1 MLGKRVE
8 SARTSLGWKQHELAE
23 KIGVS
28 QQAIQKIED
37 GRTKMPR
44 DINKLAKVLDV
55 SVEWLI
61 TGNSPQPATKTPE
74 DKKIIEL
81 AVNLMSFLTAE
92 QQKDAFDF
100 IERLKIQNEKVF
112 EELGAKMMTKK
123 RNEQLYI
130 NNNRAH
136 A

>member
-8 SARTSLGWKQHELAE
+8 SARVSLGWKQHELAE
-23 KIGVS
+23 KMGVS

-44 DINKLAKVLDV
+44 DINKLATILDV

-61 TGNSPQPATKTPE
+61 TGNQPEPIVKTSE
-74 DKKIIEL
+74 DKKITDSIIS
-81 AVNLMSFLTAE
+81 LMSFLTAE
-92 QQKDAFDF
+92 QQKDAFEF

-112 EELGAKMMTKK
+112 DELGSKMMTKK

-130 NNNRAH
+130 NNNHAH